1 MAIVIDNRHEIGDT
15 VFLKTDP
22 EQLSRI
28 VISFKVFSEGEL
40 LYELVQGTTTSFH
53 FGFEITTE
61 RNILVDK

>member
-22 EQLSRI
+22 DQLYRMI
-28 VISFKVFSEGEL
+28 MAFKVFKDGEL
-40 LYELVQGTTTSFH
+40 LYELVQGTISSYH
-53 FGFEITTE
+53 YDFEISTE